1 MSDDN
6 ISVIAVRTARDLRRF
21 ARFNVQLY
29 RNHPYAVPDLISD
42 TKNSFK
48 PKRNAALEFCE
59 AQPFI
64 ALKEGKVVGR
74 VAAIINE
81 IANRDWNHQ
90 EVRFGWIDF
99 IDDKAVSQALIEA
112 VIAFGKE
119 YGMTQISGP
128 LGFTDF
134 DNEGCVVE
142 GFDDISS
149 FALKFNYPYYGE
161 HFEALGLQKSNDWL
175 ELRIFVPDAVPDKV
189 VRASR
194 MLQERY
200 GLRVRKITKREIRKE
215 HYGQKV
221 FDLINRTYCDLF
233 DFTVLPPEVIDSYVN
248 TYLGL
253 LDPKF
258 ITLVEDADGKM
269 VAVALTMP
277 SIAHAVQKGRGYMFP
292 FGWWYLLKSMYF
304 KYEDALELLMIAVEP
319 EYRNKGVHALL
330 FNEIIPNLQKGGFK
344 YGESNAEME
353 SNNNVQNIWNA
364 YDKEFKRR
372 RRVYTKE
379 I

>member
-1 MSDDN
+1 MSVTVKKVETKADLKTFIKFPLKLYKGCPYYVPN
-6 ISVIAVRTARDLRRF
+6 IYLDELTALD
-21 ARFNVQLY
+21 
-29 RNHPYAVPDLISD
+29 PK
-42 TKNSFK
+42 KN
-48 PKRNAALEFCE
+48 PM
-59 AQPFI
+59 
-64 ALKEGKVVGR
+64 GKYSKSAKFLAYKDGEVVGR

-81 IANRDWNHQ
+81 IANRDWKHQ

-99 IDDKAVSQALIEA
+99 IDDKDVSKALIEA

-119 YGMTQISGP
+119 FGMTTISGP

-149 FALKFNYPYYGE
+149 FALKYNYPYYGE
-161 HFEALGLQKSNDWL
+161 HFEALGLAKANDWL

-215 HYGQKV
+215 QYGQKV

-364 YDKEFKRR
+364 YDKELKRR
-372 RRVYTKE
+372 RRVYSKE

>member
-1 MSDDN
+1 MSVKIKKVASKSDLKTFIKFPLELYKDCPYYVPN
-6 ISVIAVRTARDLRRF
+6 IFMDEMTALD
-21 ARFNVQLY
+21 
-29 RNHPYAVPDLISD
+29 PD
-42 TKNSFK
+42 KN
-48 PKRNAALEFCE
+48 PM
-59 AQPFI
+59 
-64 ALKEGKVVGR
+64 GKYSKSAKFLAYKDGVLVGR

-81 IANRDWNHQ
+81 IANRDWNHK

-99 IDDKAVSQALIEA
+99 IDDKEVSKALIEA

-161 HFEALGLQKSNDWL
+161 HFEALGFQKANDWL

-194 MLQERY
+194 MLEERY
-200 GLRVRKITKREIRKE
+200 GLHVRKITKKEIYKE
-215 HYGQKV
+215 NYGQKV
-221 FDLINRTYCDLF
+221 FDLINRTYRDLY
-233 DFTVLPPEVIDSYVN
+233 DFTVLPPEVVDSYIK

-258 ITLVEDADGKM
+258 ITLVENPEGKL

-277 SIAHAVQKGRGYMFP
+277 SIARAVKKGRGYMFP
-292 FGWWYLLKSMYF
+292 LGWWYLLKSMYF
-304 KYEDALELLMIAVEP
+304 KYEEALELLMIAVEP

-364 YDKEFKRR
+364 YDKELKRR
-372 RRVYTKE
+372 RRVYSKE